1 MTFDRRSVLKGIG
14 AGVGVAAI
22 GMPAVLR
29 AQTKP
34 FRIGFMTVKTG
45 PLASGGIQL
54 EQGLNIYMKE
64 RNNILAGIPV
74 EVFTVDTG
82 GAPAVALTKMQE
94 LVERNQI
101 SCLIGPL
108 STQEALALD
117 DVIRQTKTPTVS
129 VAAADDMTQRRANPW
144 FVRVTATSSQ
154 CSHVMGDYAA
164 KDLKYKR
171 AVTIADDIAYG
182 HEQNAGFQQVFEADG
197 GKVVQKL
204 WPPLAVPDYGT
215 YIAQLKTNVDCV
227 FAAFAGSN
235 GFRFFRQFN
244 EYGLKGKVPLL
255 GGMTAFDEALLQQMG
270 DDAIGL
276 LSVNYYSAELDN
288 PANKKFVEAMRRDYK
303 VDPGYYGAATYTAAA
318 VLEAAL
324 KTVGPKGMDDKEAL
338 MKALRTNKV
347 EDTCRGP
354 VSFDAYGNVVGNVYI
369 RKVEKKGGRLVNS
382 VIKTYENVSQFW
394 NYGPEAFLK
403 NPVYSRDYPPAK
415 NLEP

>member
-1 MTFDRRSVLKGIG
+1 MSLDRRSVLKGLG
-14 AGVGVAAI
+14 AGVGLAAM
-22 GMPAVLR
+22 GAPAVVR

-54 EQGLNIYMKE
+54 EQGLTLYLKE
-64 RNNILAGIPV
+64 RNNMLAGVPV
-74 EVFTVDTG
+74 EVYTVDTG
-82 GAPAVALTKMQE
+82 GAPAVARTKMQE
-94 LVERNQI
+94 LVERNQV

-108 STQEALALD
+108 STQEALAID
-117 DVIRQTKTPTVS
+117 DYIRETKTPTIS
-129 VAAADDMTQRRANPW
+129 VAAADDMTQRRASPW
-144 FVRVTATSSQ
+144 FVRVTSTSSQ

-164 KDLKYKR
+164 KELKYKT
-171 AVTIADDIAYG
+171 AGTIADDIAYG
-182 HEQNAGFQQVFEADG
+182 HEMNAGFQQVFEADG
-197 GKVVQKL
+197 GKVIQKL

-215 YIAQLKTNVDCV
+215 YIAQINDKVDGIFCG
-227 FAAFAGSN
+227 FAGSN

-244 EYGLKGKVPLL
+244 EYGLRDRIPLL

-270 DDAIGL
+270 DAAIGL
-276 LSVNYYSAELDN
+276 LSVNYYSATLDN
-288 PANKKFVEAMRRDYK
+288 PSNKRFVEGMRRDYK

-324 KTVGPKGMDDKEAL
+324 KTVGGKTDNKQAL
-338 MKALRTNKV
+338 MDALRTNKV

-354 VSFDAYGNVVGNVYI
+354 VAFDTYGNVVGNVYV
-369 RKVEKKGGRLVNS
+369 RKVAKQDGRLVNA

-394 NYGPEAFLK
+394 NYKAEDFLK

-415 NLEP
+415 NLQN